1 MRDPGVTEAP
11 GVDHAPRSEGAP
23 AAERRVQ
30 ETELVA
36 VYFRFVLSHR
46 AFVVGV
52 IGVLTAISL
61 WSASHGVVASSLE
74 KMFFGDSPAYTRY
87 VERIEQFGT
96 EEVNAFGFEEAR
108 PLDPEALNRLER
120 LVDRLDDHPEIDR
133 VYSLL
138 DAQEIRSD
146 ATTLSI
152 ERYSERARRSPTES
166 PEILE
171 ALCSDRFAAGLV
183 IAADGGSTAL
193 MVEIKPDSNRPAEA
207 LPALRQAIMDAFE
220 AEGFSLDDVRSAGTM
235 VNINASVEATN
246 YSIQRIFPYVIVVL
260 LFAVWL
266 MFRRLW
272 PALMSSIVS
281 LIAVAWTIGFAVF
294 IENEINVMI
303 SLVPVVILV
312 VGFSDVVH
320 LCSAYLL
327 ELGNGL
333 SKDDA
338 ILRSA
343 EDVGRACVFTSAT
356 TFVGFV
362 CLSFV
367 PTPMFRV
374 MGVVLGFG
382 VAVAL
387 LLAMTL
393 VPVLFSWMPEPK
405 PLRGGAT
412 SVVQRGIDKVLA
424 SAQHISTRWPWVVI
438 AVFAVVTG
446 LSVYGASG
454 IRIEADFAQRM
465 SPQSDLRQ
473 DLDWFTEEFRG
484 TSALD
489 VIVSVPE
496 RNGLLD
502 ADTFR
507 QIAEFQAQLESMA
520 SVHQA
525 ISLVDLMKDLY
536 AAYAPDRAAADPIPG
551 SRAALS
557 QLLALFES
565 GNGRDLD
572 RMVDFNRQTMR
583 ITLRMAQDGVTAHSL
598 AGEEIRAIADRMLGA
613 EIEVEVSGLLYLL
626 GDWVREIVA
635 GQQLGLSV
643 SFVLITLMMWVA
655 LGDPRVAMV
664 SMFPNVFPLL
674 VLLGYVGGT
683 WDYVDSDT
691 LAVALL
697 AIGIG
702 VDDTIHFLVRFRV
715 EQERTADTQKALGR
729 TFAFAGRAIVM
740 TTLILGLGFAPFITS
755 DYYST
760 RMMGVLLPLCLFV
773 AVVADLLLVP
783 AMAKV
788 GWIQFLKGSD

>member
-1 MRDPGVTEAP
+1 MTASNEEDTTHVPT
-11 GVDHAPRSEGAP
+11 DT
-23 AAERRVQ
+23 AAHRQVRVNG
-30 ETELVA
+30 LVA
-36 VYFRFVLSHR
+36 GYFRFVLGHR
-46 AFVVGV
+46 LFVVAT
-52 IGVLTAISL
+52 IGVLTAIAL
-61 WSASHGVVASSLE
+61 WSAAHGVVASSLE

-87 VERIEQFGT
+87 VERVEQFGT
-96 EEVNAFGFEEAR
+96 EEVNAFGFEEDA
-108 PLDPEALNRLER
+108 PLGPDALDRLER

-138 DAQEIRSD
+138 DAQEIQSDETTLTIEAYVAQARRDPAQSDALLNALRSD
-146 ATTLSI
+146 A
-152 ERYSERARRSPTES
+152 
-166 PEILE
+166 
-171 ALCSDRFAAGLV
+171 FAAGLV
-183 IAADGGSTAL
+183 ISEDGGGTAL
-193 MVEIKPDSNRPAEA
+193 MVEIRPDANRAAEA
-207 LPALRQAIMDAFE
+207 LPELRQAILDAFE
-220 AEGFSLDDVRSAGTM
+220 AEGFALSEIRSAGTM

-246 YSIQRIFPYVIVVL
+246 YSIQTIFPWVVVVL
-260 LFAVWL
+260 LIAVWL

-272 PALMSSIVS
+272 PAVMSSLVS

-333 SKDDA
+333 SKKDA

-382 VAVAL
+382 VAAAL

-393 VPVLFSWMPEPK
+393 VPILFSWMPEPK

-412 SVVQRGIDKVLA
+412 SLVQRGLDALLA
-424 SAQHISTRWPWVVI
+424 ASHRLSVGRPWWVI
-438 AVFAVVTG
+438 GGFAVVTA
-446 LSVYGASG
+446 LSVYGASDL
-454 IRIEADFAQRM
+454 RIEADFAQRL
-465 SPQSDLRQ
+465 SPGSDLRQ

-489 VIVSVPE
+489 VIISVPE
-496 RNGLLD
+496 RDGLLD
-502 ADTFR
+502 PATFR
-507 QIAEFQAQLESMA
+507 QIAEFQEQLEA
-520 SVHQA
+520 LESVHQA
-525 ISLVDLMKDLY
+525 LSLVDLMKDLY
-536 AAYAPDRAAADPIPG
+536 AAYAPERAAADPIPE
-551 SRAALS
+551 SRAALA
-557 QLLALFES
+557 QLLALFEG
-565 GNGRDLD
+565 GNGQDLD
-572 RMVDFNRQTMR
+572 RMVDFNRQMMR
-583 ITLRMAQDGVTAHSL
+583 ITLRMAQDGVTDHSI
-598 AGEEIRAIADRMLGA
+598 AGEAVLSIADRTFDDQV
-613 EIEVEVSGLLYLL
+613 EVEVSGLLYLL
-626 GDWVREIVA
+626 GDWVREIIA
-635 GQQLGLSV
+635 GQQFGLSV
-643 SFVLITLMMWVA
+643 SFVLITLMMWIA
-655 LGDPRVAMV
+655 LGAPRVALV

-674 VLLGYVGGT
+674 VLIGYVGGT

-715 EQERTADTQKALGR
+715 EQERTEDTQKALAR

-760 RMMGVLLPLCLFV
+760 RMMGILLPLCLFV
-773 AVVADLLLVP
+773 AVAADLLLVP

-788 GWIQFLKGSD
+788 GWIRFPGK